1 MKNINI
7 IEFYM
12 DNFSMKD
19 YEYLEKFKFDNQP
32 FFILE
37 YIRETK
43 IRCRLQIISY
53 NDMILY
59 IRYINSCIYRLKNKS
74 FVSNDFLKKLYKF
87 LLYNWVLHDEYLILE
102 INLLISIFNKSCD
115 DDRQIV
121 LINNIIN
128 KLQQFI
134 NIAKNKMKLQ

>member
-19 YEYLEKFKFDNQP
+19 YEYLEIFKFDNQP

-74 FVSNDFLKKLYKF
+74 YVSNDFLKKLYKF

-102 INLLISIFNKSCD
+102 IKLLISILNQSCD
-115 DDRQIV
+115 YDRQIV